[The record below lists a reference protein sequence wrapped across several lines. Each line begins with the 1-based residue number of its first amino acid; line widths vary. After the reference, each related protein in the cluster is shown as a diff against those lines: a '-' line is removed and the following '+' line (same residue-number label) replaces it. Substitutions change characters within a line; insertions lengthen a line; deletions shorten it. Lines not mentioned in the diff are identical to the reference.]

1 MVRCSW
7 MLADCAC
14 GVAERVEEGAR
25 GSRAMKTVKP
35 AVVAETAPQW
45 RGFACVFASRQA
57 RSRGKRRRTF
67 CTPSQQE
74 RVKLQPVHCR
84 HGLVSDASVIS
95 SFVFHTGRRRLTFW
109 CFGREVPLFF
119 FCFANVYKRPTL
131 FITFGRNSA
140 PTGSDIVDRQNMWLR
155 YVFHRPVIFEC
166 LQVKKYFY

>member
-1 MVRCSW
+1 

-14 GVAERVEEGAR
+14 GVDERVEEGAR

-74 RVKLQPVHCR
+74 RVELQPVHCR

-109 CFGREVPLFF
+109 CFGREVPLLLFF
-119 FCFANVYKRPTL
+119 FVLPTSRRGQRYSL
-131 FITFGRNSA
+131 L
-140 PTGSDIVDRQNMWLR
+140 SDAIVRQLEVTLWTVR
-155 YVFHRPVIFEC
+155 TC
-166 LQVKKYFY
+166 D

>member
-1 MVRCSW
+1 MWSCRTCRGRS
-7 MLADCAC
+7 
-14 GVAERVEEGAR
+14 ERVPGDED
-25 GSRAMKTVKP
+25 
-35 AVVAETAPQW
+35 
-45 RGFACVFASRQA
+45 RQTG
-57 RSRGKRRRTF
+57 RSRRNRPTVAWLCVCVRQQTGAQPGKKKTRTF

-74 RVKLQPVHCR
+74 RVELQPVHCR

-95 SFVFHTGRRRLTFW
+95 SFFVFHTGRRRLTFW

-155 YVFHRPVIFEC
+155 YVFHRSVIFEC
-166 LQVKKYFY
+166 LQVKKSFY